1 MAGVTEL
8 GYIGLNATD
17 LDAWRSYATECVGLE
32 IVESDKDDRFHLRMD
47 LQHYRFTVHKTEDSD
62 DLAYM
67 GWRVAGQE
75 EFKEMQKTLTDAG
88 VEYRLGTEEEAR
100 ERHVLALIKL
110 NDPSGTANEI
120 YYSPQ
125 VDVMKPF
132 HPGRPMFGKFVAGE
146 LGIGHVLVRSDDDE
160 KTYEFYKLLG
170 LEGSVEYRI
179 PMPDGGCAEPIFMH
193 CNGRQH
199 SIAFGFHGM
208 VERLNHLHIQ
218 YTEFDDMGQSHDI
231 IRNKGIDV
239 AMQLGKHANDQL
251 YTFYSATPSGWL
263 MELGWGD
270 YVKTCN
276 QEHYSGDIFGHGVE
290 ASGYGMDIDI

>member
-1 MAGVTEL
+1 MVKVIEL
-8 GYIGLNATD
+8 GYLGLNVTD
-17 LDAWRSYATECVGLE
+17 STAWRKYATECIGLE
-32 IVESDKDDRFHLRMD
+32 IVESGQDDRFHLRMD
-47 LQHYRFTVHKTEDSD
+47 LQHHRITVHQTADSD

-75 EFKEMQKTLTDAG
+75 EFKAIQKQLSDAG
-88 VEYRLGTEEEAR
+88 VAYRVGTTEEAR

-110 NDPSGTANEI
+110 EDPSGTANEI

-125 VDVMKPF
+125 VDVMKPL
-132 HPGRPMFGKFVAGE
+132 HPGRPMFGKFVAGDQG
-146 LGIGHVLVRSDDDE
+146 LGHVLVRSDNDQE
-160 KTYEFYKLLG
+160 TYDFYKLLG
-170 LEGSVEYRI
+170 LVGSVEYRI
-179 PMPDGGCAEPIFMH
+179 PMPDGNFAEPVFMH

-218 YTEFDDMGQSHDI
+218 YTNLDDFGQSHDI
-231 IRNKGIDV
+231 IRNQGIDV

-270 YVKTCN
+270 YVKPET